1 LWDVE
6 GAPGAHLPLALPQGA
21 PGSAGAE
28 NERREDM
35 HRTGQRHDRDGGI
48 DFARRSIMDDQVS
61 QFRTHAR
68 RSRELAKLA
77 KSERERVLYEA
88 VAGHW
93 EALAEYWPQL
103 ERLRRDG
110 DR

>member
-1 LWDVE
+1 
-6 GAPGAHLPLALPQGA
+6 
-21 PGSAGAE
+21 
-28 NERREDM
+28 
-35 HRTGQRHDRDGGI
+35 
-48 DFARRSIMDDQVS
+48 MDDQVS

-77 KSERERVLYEA
+77 TTEHERVLYET

-103 ERLRRDG
+103 ERLRREE

>member
-1 LWDVE
+1 ME
-6 GAPGAHLPLALPQGA
+6 
-21 PGSAGAE
+21 
-28 NERREDM
+28 
-35 HRTGQRHDRDGGI
+35 
-48 DFARRSIMDDQVS
+48 DQVS

-88 VAGHW
+88 VAEHW

-103 ERLRRDG
+103 ERLRREE

>member
-1 LWDVE
+1 M
-6 GAPGAHLPLALPQGA
+6 
-21 PGSAGAE
+21 PGSAGVAS
-28 NERREDM
+28 
-35 HRTGQRHDRDGGI
+35 GI
-48 DFARRSIMDDQVS
+48 DFARQFVMDDQVS

-68 RSRELAKLA
+68 RSRELAELA
-77 KSERERVLYEA
+77 TTDRERELYEA

-103 ERLRRDG
+103 ERLRRSA